1 MLRTHF
7 IWEIA
12 INRSFPHSVGCWC
25 SQRVFTFNLRA
36 DRTETKVLSPR
47 ITLSLTSIWLLIY
60 YHMGPQGLGTIIR
73 NTELT
78 WACISFRS
86 ELERSFHL
94 NVKKLLIFLLKSLS
108 TKHKF
113 TVIDVNEKNCH
124 KMCS

>member
-12 INRSFPHSVGCWC
+12 INRGFPHSVGCWC

-47 ITLSLTSIWLLIY
+47 ITLLLTSIWLLIY
-60 YHMGPQGLGTIIR
+60 YHIGLQGLGTIIR

-78 WACISFRS
+78 WDCISFRS
-86 ELERSFHL
+86 ELVRIFRL
-94 NVKKLLIFLLKSLS
+94 VVKKLLIFF
-108 TKHKF
+108 TKIATHKTKF
-113 TVIDVNEKNCH
+113 TVIDVNETNCH

>member
-1 MLRTHF
+1 MLRTNF
-7 IWEIA
+7 VREIA
-12 INRSFPHSVGCWC
+12 INRGFPHSVGCWC

-60 YHMGPQGLGTIIR
+60 YHMGPQGLGKITR

-86 ELERSFHL
+86 ELVRSFRL
-94 NVKKLLIFLLKSLS
+94 LVKKLLLFLLKSLS

-113 TVIDVNEKNCH
+113 TVTVVNET
-124 KMCS
+124 

>member
-12 INRSFPHSVGCWC
+12 INRGFPHSVGCWC

-47 ITLSLTSIWLLIY
+47 ITLLLTSIWLLIY
-60 YHMGPQGLGTIIR
+60 YHIGPQGLGTIIR

-78 WACISFRS
+78 WACINFRS
-86 ELERSFHL
+86 ELVRSFRL
-94 NVKKLLIFLLKSLS
+94 VVKKLLIFLLKSLS

-113 TVIDVNEKNCH
+113 TVIDVNETNCH
-124 KMCS
+124 KVCS